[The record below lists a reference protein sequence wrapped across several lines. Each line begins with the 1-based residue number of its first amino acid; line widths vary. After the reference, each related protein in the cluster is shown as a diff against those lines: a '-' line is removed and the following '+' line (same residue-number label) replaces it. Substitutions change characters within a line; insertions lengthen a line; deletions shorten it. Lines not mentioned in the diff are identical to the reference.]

1 MHELPDWS
9 KPEYMP
15 ALSTRN
21 VGAIFRHLKA
31 HGWTQRQIAHAAGI
45 GETET
50 SEMIRDKRKVQKID
64 LLDRVASAFSIPP
77 GFMGLAFTERPSGTT
92 PPPDMVKHSLARMI
106 GEDSVLH
113 VRYLMEPTPEYK
125 LIGQS
130 DAKVF
135 NEYFLALQRIEQE
148 VSGQLVPAQALIAQ
162 LRRMLRAD
170 MPAAVR
176 ARLAPMEG
184 WVNSFAG
191 WCAID
196 RGLYDVGMSHFSR
209 ALEVAADYDDDLG
222 RCRALFSSG
231 KAEMHYGDAEQALK
245 LFQLAV
251 VPAGRISSQ
260 LYQAGLAAHSAWA
273 VSQLRPEHVKRY
285 VGQAWESYSLYKPER
300 EYEGMDKFFN
310 RPDILGVTGQAQVL
324 SSPERAI
331 DDLSK
336 ALKARKPDSR
346 SAAFETATLAHAY
359 LTAGY
364 SDKAVETGRKALK
377 LVSGISSA
385 RTGVRLAPLKLAA
398 YKHGSRDLTDLAESI
413 RRAS

>member
-1 MHELPDWS
+1 MHELPDWF
-9 KPEYMP
+9 KPEYRD
-15 ALSTRN
+15 ALATRD

-31 HGWTQRQIAHAAGI
+31 HGWTQRQIAPTAGVS
-45 GETET
+45 ETEC
-50 SEMIRDKRKVQKID
+50 SEIITGKRKVMKID
-64 LLDRVASAFSIPP
+64 LLERVASGFAIPP
-77 GFMGLAFTERPSGTT
+77 GLMGLAFTEHPSGTT
-92 PPPDMVKHSLARMI
+92 PPPDMVKHSLSRMI
-106 GEDSVLH
+106 GDDSVLH

-125 LIGQS
+125 RIGQS

-148 VSGQLVPAQALIAQ
+148 VSGQLVPAQALIKQ

-170 MPAAVR
+170 MSEAVR
-176 ARLAPMEG
+176 TRLAPMEG

-196 RGLYDVGMSHFSR
+196 AGNYQLGMSHFSQ
-209 ALEVAADYDDDLG
+209 ALEVAGQFNDDLG
-222 RCRALFSSG
+222 RCRALFSAG

-251 VPAGRISSQ
+251 VPAGRIGSQ
-260 LYQAGLAAHSAWA
+260 LYQSGLAAHSAWA

-285 VGQAWESYSLYKPER
+285 VAQTWESYSLYKPER

-324 SSPERAI
+324 SSPERAV

-336 ALKARKPDSR
+336 ALRARKPDSR
-346 SAAFETATLAHAY
+346 SAAFETATLAHAF
-359 LTAGY
+359 LMGGY
-364 SDKAVETGRKALK
+364 ADKAVETGRKALK
-377 LVSGISSA
+377 LVSGISSR

-398 YKHGSRDLTDLAESI
+398 YKHGTRDLTDLAEAI